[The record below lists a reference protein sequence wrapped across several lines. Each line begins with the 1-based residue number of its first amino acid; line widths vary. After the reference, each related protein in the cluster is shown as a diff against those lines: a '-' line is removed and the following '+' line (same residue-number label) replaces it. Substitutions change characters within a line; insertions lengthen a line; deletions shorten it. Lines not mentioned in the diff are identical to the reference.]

1 MINIIICEDDIQQRE
16 KLKTLVTELISLHDY
31 PAGVKLATSETTEVK
46 AFLANDIMNRKK
58 GDATVYLLDI
68 DLNQEDT
75 GLDLA
80 HKIRTDD
87 PNAYIIF
94 VTIMQKHMRDAFKY
108 KAFDFVIKSHAESM
122 KADLINV
129 FDRLMHDYQQWNE
142 NAQRPKRLKFTSL
155 SRNIS
160 IGVCEFI
167 GIKKDGKTY
176 SAYTTQG
183 VFRYFKTLKTVM
195 EQLDKYPNIV
205 RCHESA
211 IINLDHVLNI
221 DRDKK
226 IIYCRNGS
234 EFPVARRRMNEV
246 LKRWQS
252 EL

>member
-1 MINIIICEDDIQQRE
+1 MINICRNLYAVVIE
-16 KLKTLVTELISLHDY
+16 LVSLHEY
-31 PAGVKLATSETTEVK
+31 PAKVVLATSETTEIK
-46 AFLANDIMNRKK
+46 AFLASDIIHRKK
-58 GDATVYLLDI
+58 GEATVYLLDI
-68 DLNQEDT
+68 DLNQQDT

-108 KAFDFVIKSHAESM
+108 KAFDFVIKSHTESM
-122 KADLINV
+122 KEDLHTV
-129 FDRLMHDYQQWNE
+129 FQRLVHDYQQWNE
-142 NAQRPKRLKFTSL
+142 DGHRPKRLKFTSL

-160 IGVCEFI
+160 IAVSEFI

-176 SAYTTQG
+176 STYTTQG

-195 EQLDKYPNIV
+195 EQLENYPNIV

-211 IINLDHVLNI
+211 IVNLDHVLNI